1 LDISVTDRA
10 TLAFTNSEALI
21 GDEMATAAKLAI
33 DLDALSAAEE
43 YALLTGEE
51 IFAASR
57 ETSRQYNG
65 VVLAKAVVIVQT
77 RLRCS
82 SLAELGR
89 RLHLSRSMMAR
100 HAKALPTSD
109 HHFHRSMSD
118 LAILL
123 EEERTR

>member
-1 LDISVTDRA
+1 
-10 TLAFTNSEALI
+10 
-21 GDEMATAAKLAI
+21 MATAAKLAI
-33 DLDALSAAEE
+33 AEHALSVAEE

-65 VVLAKAVVIVQT
+65 IVLAKAVVIVQT

-89 RLHLSRSMMAR
+89 RLGISRTMICR
-100 HAKALPTSD
+100 HAAAQPISNHSFL
-109 HHFHRSMSD
+109 RAMRD

-123 EEERTR
+123 DEKGAL